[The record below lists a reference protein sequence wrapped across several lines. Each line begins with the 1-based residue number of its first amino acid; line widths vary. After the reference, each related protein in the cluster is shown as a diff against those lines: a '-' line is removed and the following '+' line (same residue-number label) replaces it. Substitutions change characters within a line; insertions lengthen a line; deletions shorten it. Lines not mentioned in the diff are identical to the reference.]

1 MIRPRLLVL
10 FATALLVSSAAAA
23 GDFDWFRDFNVRVQA
38 DPGGFRVA
46 MATRFHIGDAQVTA
60 VVGRVASPADAYMV
74 FRLGEISQLPAD
86 QVLVEYK
93 RSSGKGWGVIAKNLG
108 IKPGSAAFH
117 ALKQGHDLYKAGNGK
132 DNGKGSGKAK
142 GKRK

>member
-23 GDFDWFRDFNVRVQA
+23 DDFDWMRDFNVRVQA
-38 DPGGFRVA
+38 DPGSFRVA
-46 MATRFHIGDAQVTA
+46 MATRFQIGDARVTA
-60 VVGRVASPADAYMV
+60 VLRKVASPADAYMV

-86 QVLVEYK
+86 QVLAEYK
-93 RSSGKGWGVIAKNLG
+93 RSTGKGWGVIAKNLG

-117 ALKQGHDLYKAGNGK
+117 ALKQGHDLNKGGNGK
-132 DNGKGSGKAK
+132 DHGKGNGEGK